1 MKLKIYTGAEVRE
14 LRRKQHLNQ
23 SEFWTPF
30 QTTQSG
36 GSQYESG
43 REIPAPV
50 QALLNVAFGTDAK
63 ATAIFDELR
72 ELGNR
77 RSRSIEKRESPSHRT

>member
-1 MKLKIYTGAEVRE
+1 MKLKTYSGAEVLE
-14 LRRKQHLNQ
+14 LRRKLGLNQ
-23 SEFWTPF
+23 RDFWAPF

-36 GSQYESG
+36 GSRYESG

-50 QALLNVAFGTDAK
+50 QVLLNVAFGTDAK

>member
-1 MKLKIYTGAEVRE
+1 MSFECDG
-14 LRRKQHLNQ
+14 
-23 SEFWTPF
+23 
-30 QTTQSG
+30 
-36 GSQYESG
+36 
-43 REIPAPV
+43 PAV
-50 QALLNVAFGTDAK
+50 QVLLNVAFGTDAK